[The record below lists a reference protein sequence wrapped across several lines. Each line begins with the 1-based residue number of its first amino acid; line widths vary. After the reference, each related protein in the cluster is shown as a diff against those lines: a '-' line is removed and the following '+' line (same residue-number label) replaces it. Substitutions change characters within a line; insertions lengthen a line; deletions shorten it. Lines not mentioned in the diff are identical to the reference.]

1 MSELLYKVPSA
12 LEFKRKNRFLVKYP
26 DVFKFE
32 EGRCLTHKASRPSYN
47 AIKGKWS
54 DIVFEIHDAILPSTS
69 KVIMNGINELEQIK
83 LLKGEKR
90 DGKPTEMKIEVE
102 MLDPSGIAVE
112 KWILT
117 GKIKNI
123 DFCTLDFKDDSLAG
137 VKLTFKVKSAL
148 LTF

>member
-1 MSELLYKVPSA
+1 MSELLHKVPNQI
-12 LEFKRKNRFLVKYP
+12 EFKRKNRFIVKYP

-32 EGRCLTHKASRPSYN
+32 DGRCLTHKASRPTYN

-54 DIVFEIHDAILPSTS
+54 DIVFELHDGISPSTS
-69 KVIMNGINELEQIK
+69 KVLMDGIQELEMLK
-83 LLKGEKR
+83 LLKGKKR
-90 DGKPTEMKIEVE
+90 DGKPSEMNIEVE
-102 MLDPSGIAVE
+102 MLDPTGICVE

-137 VKLTFKVKSAL
+137 VKLTFKVKSAIL
-148 LTF
+148 SF